1 MLIALDRQERGQGE
15 RSAAQEVSAEL
26 GLPVIAVAGLND
38 LLAYTGESSAMQ
50 THQSAL
56 LAYQARFGVAV

>member
-1 MLIALDRQERGQGE
+1 
-15 RSAAQEVSAEL
+15 
-26 GLPVIAVAGLND
+26 VIAVAGLND